1 MSRVHLLQ
9 WRRFPILSEFW
20 FKRVSQNIED
30 PPQRVSLCLP
40 SIDSRLETL
49 QSIGNGKPYQKQK
62 TKLQEEFKWFLYSL
76 LTFKSVDATSPQDII
91 CILVWKDCEGKAKIH
106 VPACK
111 LFGTKQVGRYTCPTT
126 LSAGTVDNLIGKLHS
141 LFVDLGWGWELN
153 ELSGIGNPASHPSI
167 RQYLTSI
174 REEQA

>member
-40 SIDSRLETL
+40 SIDSRLTTL
-49 QSIGNGKPYQKQK
+49 QSVRDGKPYQKQK
-62 TKLQEEFKWFLYSL
+62 TKLQEELERFLYTL
-76 LTFKSVDATSPQDII
+76 PTPKSVDACSRDITRF
-91 CILVWKDCEGKAKIH
+91 LVWKDRKGKTKIL

-111 LFGTKQVGRYTCPTT
+111 LFGTKQVGRCTCPTT